1 MTHHSVNLLINVSL
15 QAASLGIAE
24 SGTDPSPVGG
34 YRPYR
39 GRGRSIRGY
48 RGAMRGGQFSRASMK
63 LDNRP
68 KRLLVKGVSEDNS
81 KVLHDWFNVGTSL
94 SILGMVILTSLTRLA
109 KWNLSY
115 RLNPATSLFR
125 SKHVLGQNRFVF
137 FSKPCRF
144 YKMTV
149 IQGLSKGSNVP
160 SIGMIQMSWYHGST
174 PVVPAPRDLRP
185 THSPF
190 EVSDIAMKEDEGPR
204 LGLPEVEVPRSPH
217 AQDEEL
223 ITSGWGEEG
232 DGEDGMGML

>member
-1 MTHHSVNLLINVSL
+1 MTNISF

-24 SGTDPSPVGG
+24 TGTEQFPVGG

-48 RGAMRGGQFSRASMK
+48 RGGMRGGQFSRASMK

-81 KVLHDWFNVGTSL
+81 KVLRDWFNVGTSL
-94 SILGMVILTSLTRLA
+94 LILGMVILTSFTRPLV

-115 RLNPATSLFR
+115 RLNPATLSFR
-125 SKHVLGQNRFVF
+125 SKLVLGQNRYFI
-137 FSKPCRF
+137 SNPCRF
-144 YKMTV
+144 YRMTV
-149 IQGLSKGSNVP
+149 IQGLSKGNNVP
-160 SIGMIQMSWYHGST
+160 SIGTIQIGWYHGST
-174 PVVPAPRDLRP
+174 PVASASRDIHP
-185 THSPF
+185 TLSLF
-190 EVSDIAMKEDEGPR
+190 EASDVAMKEDDGPR
-204 LGLPEVEVPRSPH
+204 LGPPEVDVPRSPH

-223 ITSGWGEEG
+223 MTSGWGEEG